1 MFAIQW
7 VLDDIMT
14 MYEMGESEIMNVFLY
29 NGDEQYR
36 DETINYLNNNR
47 FVLRS
52 HGALGWATP
61 IDTLHRLHGDNV
73 PAMHT

>member
-47 FVLRS
+47 FVLAAESPHNTGVHLQFMKR
-52 HGALGWATP
+52 GAKWRKL
-61 IDTLHRLHGDNV
+61 N
-73 PAMHT
+73 